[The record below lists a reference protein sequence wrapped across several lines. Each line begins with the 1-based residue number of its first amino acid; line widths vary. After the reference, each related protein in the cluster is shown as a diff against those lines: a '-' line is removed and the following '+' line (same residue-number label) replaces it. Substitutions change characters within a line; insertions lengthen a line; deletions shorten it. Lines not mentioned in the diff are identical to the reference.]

1 MSDGERRAEPGPAG
15 QEDADRQNAG
25 KEHVGREPAAKP
37 RGMPSAEAVINALPL
52 PVLTIGADDRIMHC
66 NHAAETFFDYSARL
80 MQRRRL
86 RDIIPFASPIIALV
100 AEVRRRGSSVSEYR
114 VELTQPRTGT
124 ERSVDVFAT
133 ALGDDGEAV
142 VLMLQER
149 TIADKMNRQ
158 LTHRGAARSMVALG
172 AMLAHEIKN
181 PLAGIRGAAQLLEQ
195 SGPEEDRVLT
205 SLICEETDRIVRIV
219 ERMELFGDERPVE
232 RGPVNVHGVLDQV
245 KRSAQSGF
253 GRHIR
258 FVETYDPSLPPVLGN
273 RDQLVQVILNLVKN
287 AAEAVGADAVDG
299 EITLSTAFRTG
310 LRLQVPGS
318 RERVSLPIEVAVRD
332 NGPGISADLLPD
344 LFDPFVTTKAQGS
357 GLGLALVAKIVGDHG
372 GIVECDPAP
381 RRTTFRILLPM
392 SSARDGRE
400 AVVEPE

>member
-1 MSDGERRAEPGPAG
+1 MSEVSPEAEGLLG
-15 QEDADRQNAG
+15 
-25 KEHVGREPAAKP
+25 GRGAASL
-37 RGMPSAEAVINALPL
+37 GLTGAAVLNALPL
-52 PVLTIGADDRIMHC
+52 PVLTIGSDECIVHC
-66 NHAAETFFDYSARL
+66 NHAAESFFDSSARL
-80 MQRRRL
+80 MQRRQL

-100 AEVRRRGSSVSEYR
+100 AEVRRRRSSVSEYR
-114 VELTQPRTGT
+114 VELVSPRSGQ

-133 ALGDDGEAV
+133 ALGDNGEAV

-181 PLAGIRGAAQLLEQ
+181 PLGGIRGAAQLLEQ
-195 SGPEEDRVLT
+195 SGAEEDRVPT
-205 SLICEETDRIVRIV
+205 RLICDESDRIVRIV

-232 RGPVNVHGVLDQV
+232 RTGVNVHGVLDQV

-253 GRHIR
+253 ARHIR
-258 FVETYDPSLPPVLGN
+258 FIETYDPSLPPVLGN

-287 AAEAVGADAVDG
+287 AAEAIGADTVDG

-332 NGPGISADLLPD
+332 NGPGITAELLPD

-372 GIVECDPAP
+372 GIVECDPVP
-381 RRTTFRILLPM
+381 RRTTFRLLLPM

-400 AVVEPE
+400 SVVEPE

>member
-1 MSDGERRAEPGPAG
+1 MSFTGEEPDPASL
-15 QEDADRQNAG
+15 
-25 KEHVGREPAAKP
+25 PA
-37 RGMPSAEAVINALPL
+37 AEAVLNALPL
-52 PVLTIGADDRIMHC
+52 PVLTIGPDERILRV
-66 NHAAETFFDYSARL
+66 NHAAELFFDLSSKV
-80 MQRRRL
+80 MQRGRL

-100 AEVRRRGSSVSEYR
+100 AEVRRRRSSVAEYR
-114 VELTQPRTGT
+114 VELIQPRSGA

-133 ALGDDGEAV
+133 PLRDEDDSV

-158 LTHRGAARSMVALG
+158 LTHRGAARSMIALG

-195 SGPEEDRVLT
+195 ERDDEDRLLT
-205 SLICEETDRIVRIV
+205 RLICDESDRIVRIV
-219 ERMELFGDERPVE
+219 ERMELFGEERPVE

-253 GRHIR
+253 ARHIR
-258 FVETYDPSLPPVLGN
+258 FIENYDPSLPPVLGN
-273 RDQLVQVILNLVKN
+273 RDQLIQVILNLVKN
-287 AAEAVGADAVDG
+287 AAEAIGTDTVEG

-332 NGPGISADLLPD
+332 NGPGIPADMLSD

-372 GIVECDPAP
+372 GIVECDPVP
-381 RRTTFRILLPM
+381 RRTAFRILLPM

-400 AVVEPE
+400 SAAER

>member
-1 MSDGERRAEPGPAG
+1 MPIGLDPA
-15 QEDADRQNAG
+15 A
-25 KEHVGREPAAKP
+25 KEPAAKP

-114 VELTQPRTGT
+114 VELTQPRSGA

-287 AAEAVGADAVDG
+287 AAEAIGADAVDG

-332 NGPGISADLLPD
+332 NGPGISAELLPD

-381 RRTTFRILLPM
+381 RRTAFRILLPM

-400 AVVEPE
+400 AVAEPE